1 MEKNI
6 ARNIET
12 HKRITP
18 LQKEALYRL
27 GILDVDD
34 LLRYQPV
41 RYIRYGDN
49 SSIEN
54 IVPGELVTLYGTM
67 KKVTVKKAWKSK
79 INMTEAT
86 FSDGQKELKLFWF
99 NQPYIGKMYP
109 ENSLVMISGKPEQKP
124 GGLTISNPNIE
135 KINSIPEAGDS
146 LFSKK
151 NLISSEENDKLTEKY
166 GKLTPVYN
174 ETKNISSKFI
184 YESIRKII
192 SSDYFKKELVDPIPK
207 YIKDEL
213 HLPDI
218 RDAVLYTHFPTDEKL
233 AQAAKKR
240 FLFEEMFYV
249 QLKIVQEKF
258 LAKGSL
264 AYIINEPYIDEFF
277 SLHNITPTNAQK
289 KVLSDMLMDL
299 KSGRP
304 MQRLLE
310 GDVGSGKTLV
320 AAALIYAV
328 IKSKRD
334 NKKAGTPL
342 QAVYLAPTEIL
353 ALQQYETLIQ
363 LLAHTGISV
372 GYLSGKQALKFPSKA
387 DPDSY
392 TSVSK
397 PQLIK
402 WVASGEVSLLV
413 GTHAVTKKRVEFRDL
428 SLVIID
434 EQHRFGINT
443 RKDLAHKKGD
453 TRMEI
458 PHLLSM
464 TATPIPRTLA
474 LSIFG
479 DLDLSIID
487 ELPKGRKEIKTFFKY
502 EKDREK
508 VYDDMINEIEN
519 GRQIYIVC
527 TKIGV
532 DAEKEENKSKSFS
545 EDGGPEK
552 KERRSVESEV
562 ESIEKYLVKN
572 KKSYINIAGLHSK
585 IKNEDKEEIMSE
597 FKDNKIQ
604 ILIATSLVEVG
615 VNVPNATIMIIEN
628 ADRFGMSQLH
638 QLRGRIGRG
647 EHASRCIL
655 FSDSVN
661 EVSVERLKNFCS
673 TINGFE
679 LAELDMNTRGI
690 GSLLSRNQSG
700 MSDLGMQALQNLKL
714 VEATKKY
721 ATQIISNDLY
731 LDNFPELKNKLATFE
746 EVHME

>member
-1 MEKNI
+1 MLSAADSKNI
-6 ARNIET
+6 ESY
-12 HKRITP
+12 KRITP
-18 LQKEALYRL
+18 LQKEALHRL
-27 GILDVDD
+27 GIYDAMD

-41 RYIRYGDN
+41 RYIKYGDV
-49 SSIEN
+49 SSIDN
-54 IVPGELVTLYGTM
+54 LKSGELVTLYGTM
-67 KKVTVKKAWKSK
+67 KKVTVRKAWKSK

-86 FSDGQKELKLFWF
+86 FTDGMSDIKLFWF

-109 ENSLVMISGKPEQKP
+109 ENTLVMVSGKAEEKS
-124 GGLTISNPNIE
+124 GVLTISNPNIE
-135 KINSIPEAGDS
+135 KINAIPEAGDS
-146 LFSKK
+146 LFSKQ
-151 NLISSEENDKLTEKY
+151 NLNGDTETTNWDKLI
-166 GKLTPVYN
+166 PIYN
-174 ETKNISSKFI
+174 ETKNISSKFL
-184 YESIRKII
+184 YETIKRVIA
-192 SSDYFKKELVDPIPK
+192 SDYFKNKMIDNIPQ

-213 HLPDI
+213 HLPDL
-218 RDAVLYTHFPTDEKL
+218 REAVLCTHLPSDENMTR
-233 AQAAKKR
+233 AAKKR

-258 LAKGSL
+258 LAKDSL
-264 AYIINEPYIDEFF
+264 AYIIAEPYIDEFF
-277 SLHNITPTNAQK
+277 SLHNISPTNAQN
-289 KVLSDMLMDL
+289 KVLSDMFVDL
-299 KSGRP
+299 KSGKP

-334 NKKAGTPL
+334 SQKAGTPL

-387 DPDSY
+387 DIESY

-413 GTHAVTKKRVEFRDL
+413 GTHAVTKKRVEFKDL

-443 RKDLAHKKGD
+443 RKELAHKKGD
-453 TRMEI
+453 SRLEI

-487 ELPKGRKEIKTFFKY
+487 ELPKGRKKIETFFKY

-508 VYDDMINEIEN
+508 VYADLISEIES
-519 GRQIYIVC
+519 GRQVYIVC
-527 TKIGV
+527 TKIGI
-532 DAEKEENKSKSFS
+532 DEEKENLGDKV
-545 EDGGPEK
+545 
-552 KERRSVESEV
+552 ERRSVESEV
-562 ESIEKYLVKN
+562 DSLQKYLIKN
-572 KKSYINIAGLHSK
+572 DKDHINIAGLHSK
-585 IKNEDKEEIMSE
+585 IKNEDKEEIMAE

-604 ILIATSLVEVG
+604 ILVATSLVEVG
-615 VNVPNATIMIIEN
+615 VNVPNATVMVIEN

-655 FSDSVN
+655 FSSTTN
-661 EVSVERLKNFCS
+661 EVSVARLKNFCS
-673 TINGFE
+673 TTNGFE

-700 MSDLGMQALQNLKL
+700 VSDLGMQALQNLKL

-721 ATQIISNDLY
+721 ATEIISNDLH
-731 LDNFPELKNKLATFE
+731 LENFPELKAKLATFE